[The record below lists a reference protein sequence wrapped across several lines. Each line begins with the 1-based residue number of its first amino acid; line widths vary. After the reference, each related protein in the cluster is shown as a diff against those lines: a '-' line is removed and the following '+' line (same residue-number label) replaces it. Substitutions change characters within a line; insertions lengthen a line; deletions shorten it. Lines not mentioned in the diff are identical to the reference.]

1 MSFSSAGTIIDVRLA
16 LMLLIAS
23 CDTHQAPEIYRTPDK
38 SQEWSAL
45 LNELDAPLDPVL
57 PTVLL
62 VAPPTHCQSCLD
74 ELSLWMRDYWT
85 YPIRLVWIS
94 PAGSEDEVSQ
104 FLETQKFLFPVRTW
118 INGDPKGLGLLP
130 FTPAKILFG
139 PDRQIRRIHV
149 LGGDPDVEAFFEALR
164 D

>member
-1 MSFSSAGTIIDVRLA
+1 MSFSSARTTIDVRLA
-16 LMLLIAS
+16 LLLILAS
-23 CDTHQAPEIYRTPDK
+23 CDSHQTPERYRTPEI
-38 SQEWSAL
+38 SREWSAL

-94 PAGSEDEVSQ
+94 PASSEDEVSQ
-104 FLETQKFLFPVRTW
+104 FLETQKFLFPVRAW
-118 INGDPKGLGLLP
+118 IDGDPKSLGLLP

-139 PDRQIRRIHV
+139 PDRKIRRIHV
-149 LGGDPDVEAFFEALR
+149 MGGDPDYEAFIEALR
-164 D
+164 E

>member
-1 MSFSSAGTIIDVRLA
+1 MSFSSARTIINVRLA
-16 LMLLIAS
+16 LLLIVVS
-23 CDTHQAPEIYRTPDK
+23 CDTHQTPEMYRTPDK

-85 YPIRLVWIS
+85 YPIRLVWVS
-94 PAGSEDEVSQ
+94 PARSADEVSQ
-104 FLETQKFLFPVRTW
+104 FLETQKFLFPVRVW
-118 INGDPKGLGLLP
+118 INGDPKSMGLLP

-139 PDRQIRRIHV
+139 HDRQIRRIHV
-149 LGGDPDVEAFFEALR
+149 LGGDPDLDGFIEALG